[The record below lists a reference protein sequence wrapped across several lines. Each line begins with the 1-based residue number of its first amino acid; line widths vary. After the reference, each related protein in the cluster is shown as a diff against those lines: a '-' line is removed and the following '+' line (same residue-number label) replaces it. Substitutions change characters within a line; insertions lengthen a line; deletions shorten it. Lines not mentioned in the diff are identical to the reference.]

1 MKITFHIHELGR
13 LKDTSFDL
21 YPFLIFTGDSNLGK
35 SYCAFLVHGFFRML
49 GDEEFINEYLS
60 TRIDLS
66 PQKRRSVFYTLENEE
81 INNMYKAFISKYLR
95 YLVGNNNITVN
106 IDLIIDKD
114 ISFEYKI
121 QPYSEKYTLIY
132 EGKTFKGDL
141 SSLPDKLGFRISKI
155 LNFRSAS
162 RLPILFPP
170 ARGSLMGFSFSMK
183 KAISNTGMYEVFLED
198 IDRIQKNSYDIETGI
213 TEIKI
218 HEMLSSIFSGE
229 IKYEKSSSNYLYQF
243 QEKEIPLVSAASSI
257 KELAPLF
264 LLLKNRGMHKINL
277 LFEEPESHL
286 HPSMQRKLADLLAYM
301 VNNGAFLQITTH
313 SDYMLSEWN
322 NLLRLA
328 FIQKIDE
335 KAFEKAVSETGII
348 PECALNPELVGAY
361 YFQDTENGVKLI
373 KSDIS
378 ATQQIQFDSFK
389 DTINQMNDNRYILK
403 DILADLTLE
412 KHETTN

>member
-1 MKITFHIHELGR
+1 MIDSDMKNMVKINDINGLLFKSLIALNHLFLFTFLRRQYGV
-13 LKDTSFDL
+13 SL
-21 YPFLIFTGDSNLGK
+21 YSLYQP
-35 SYCAFLVHGFFRML
+35 
-49 GDEEFINEYLS
+49 
-60 TRIDLS
+60 
-66 PQKRRSVFYTLENEE
+66 
-81 INNMYKAFISKYLR
+81 
-95 YLVGNNNITVN
+95 
-106 IDLIIDKD
+106 II
-114 ISFEYKI
+114 
-121 QPYSEKYTLIY
+121 
-132 EGKTFKGDL
+132 
-141 SSLPDKLGFRISKI
+141 
-155 LNFRSAS
+155 
-162 RLPILFPP
+162 FPP
-170 ARGSLMGFSFSMK
+170 ARGGLMGFSFSMK
-183 KAISNTGMYEVFLED
+183 KAISNTGMYEAFLED
-198 IDRIQKNSYDIETGI
+198 LDRIQKPTYNIRIDNVQKNIYEMFS
-213 TEIKI
+213 KI
-218 HEMLSSIFSGE
+218 LGGE
-229 IKYEKSSSNYLYQF
+229 IIYARNNGNYTYQF
-243 QEKEIPLVSAASSI
+243 QNKEIPLVSAASSI

-264 LLLKNRGMHKINL
+264 LLLKNVNINKINL

-286 HPSMQRKLADLLAYM
+286 HASMQRKLADLLAYM